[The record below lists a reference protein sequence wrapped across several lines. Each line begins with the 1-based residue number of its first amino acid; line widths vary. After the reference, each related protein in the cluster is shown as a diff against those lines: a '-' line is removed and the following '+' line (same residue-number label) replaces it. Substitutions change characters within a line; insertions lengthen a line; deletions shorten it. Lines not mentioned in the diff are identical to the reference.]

1 MEFISVVINV
11 LCGYFSIRLT
21 KARGFYAACWF
32 LAGAFI
38 GIPLVVLLWLNNVF
52 KFSEIIRE
60 SNRAKRQVVAAKL
73 EAARIQREEEEESN
87 YLARKAR
94 ADEFRHFIES
104 KIEEKK
110 YALVSE
116 RKKLISR
123 DAYGNEQ
130 LKKWIG
136 SPLLDPAMIKLQF
149 LAGND
154 EWFERGI
161 PYFWYKVLL
170 PSLSSYTGAADQA
183 EAFFAEWDNYL
194 LAYPTCIDQTQGE
207 NLKRS
212 LGKQDWY
219 SFVATEVENVCLAVI
234 GNIQDQDVDTLS
246 GVDYEEYCAQ
256 VLKNAG
262 WEVETTVASGDQGV
276 DLIAMIDGIRVCIQC
291 KRYSKPVGNK
301 AVQEIAA
308 GMTHWNGTHAV
319 VVSNAGFTKAAQ
331 KLAES
336 TGVFL
341 VSDLELENLENHL
354 SQS

>member
-1 MEFISVVINV
+1 MEFIFVIINV
-11 LCGYFSIRLT
+11 LCGYLSIKLAN
-21 KARGFYAACWF
+21 ARGFYAAAWF

-38 GIPLVVLLWLNNVF
+38 GIPLVILLWLNKIF
-52 KFSEIIRE
+52 KFSETIRE
-60 SNRAKRQVVAAKL
+60 SDRAKRQIEAARF
-73 EAARIQREEEEESN
+73 EAARIQREKEEESQ

-94 ADEFRHFIES
+94 SDEFRYFIER

-110 YALVSE
+110 YAIVSE

-130 LKKWIG
+130 LKSWIG

-149 LAGND
+149 FVGND
-154 EWFERGI
+154 EWFEKGI

-170 PSLSSYTGAADQA
+170 PSLSNHAGAADQA

-194 LAYPTCIDQTQGE
+194 LVYPTCIDQTEGGSF
-207 NLKRS
+207 KRS
-212 LGKQDWY
+212 LGTQDWY
-219 SFVATEVENVCLAVI
+219 SFVATEVENACLEVI
-234 GNIQDQDVDTLS
+234 GNKEEQSVDTLS
-246 GVDYEEYCAQ
+246 GVDYEEYCAKT
-256 VLKNAG
+256 LEDAG
-262 WEVETTVASGDQGV
+262 WEVETTVATGDQGV
-276 DLIAMIDGIRVCIQC
+276 DLIAIIDDIRVCIQC

-308 GMTHWNGTHAV
+308 GVTHWNGTHAV

-341 VSDLELENLENHL
+341 VSDLELENLENL
-354 SQS
+354 LYQA